1 MYAWHHRTTV
11 ESPNWKTEAVAP
23 TLPSSFVLYDS
34 EPTSANSLRSSYD
47 EALDGHML
55 NPESSSSPPLHPWL
69 VTDDIRKIF
78 PLVLSLDQNPNAS
91 FTRKASVNYTKTP
104 SRESLY
110 NKAWA
115 KEDLLREQNKELQ
128 TYRLKDLCKD
138 MVVGL
143 NNSVDV

>member
-1 MYAWHHRTTV
+1 MSLTYHWPIAGV
-11 ESPNWKTEAVAP
+11 F
-23 TLPSSFVLYDS
+23 FV
-34 EPTSANSLRSSYD
+34 PA
-47 EALDGHML
+47 
-55 NPESSSSPPLHPWL
+55 SPPVARHRRHTEDIPSRSLPGSESKCFVYSQGVSELHEL
-69 VTDDIRKIF
+69 
-78 PLVLSLDQNPNAS
+78 
-91 FTRKASVNYTKTP
+91 KTP

-110 NKAWA
+110 NKARA